1 MHRILSKSKP
11 MEDKTGRQNTP
22 HYILR
27 NSRDPCLG
35 YIECGAS
42 NAAQEQDY
50 GRQDKRTKHDS
61 TGQRFWQR
69 SPKLYGKCR
78 TPRPRHALCASLRNR
93 NALGDFTRATLY
105 GDLQVKCRGPAG
117 APWSS
122 TGLFT
127 YRKNPS
133 VWTHC
138 LGKNMLSAHDIL
150 TNSD

>member
-50 GRQDKRTKHDS
+50 GRQDKTDETRLYRTK
-61 TGQRFWQR
+61 
-69 SPKLYGKCR
+69 
-78 TPRPRHALCASLRNR
+78 
-93 NALGDFTRATLY
+93 
-105 GDLQVKCRGPAG
+105 
-117 APWSS
+117 
-122 TGLFT
+122 
-127 YRKNPS
+127 
-133 VWTHC
+133 
-138 LGKNMLSAHDIL
+138 IL
-150 TNSD
+150 TKIPKIIRKMSHPKTETRTLCEPAQSKCTWGFHTSHLIRRFTGKMPRASWSTLIKHRPFHLP